1 MAATLHSGII
11 PGDEAKKLYSYPT
24 LPSDSDKLL
33 LGDGTWGDVYHHPT
47 MTAVTG
53 YPTANVA
60 PNFGDKFR
68 FMQISRDSL
77 GHVSGMASR
86 WVTIPSYTAT
96 DSKVG
101 LMSTA
106 DKVKL
111 DGIASLANNYTH
123 PTYTARTGKPTANQ
137 TPAFGATFTIS
148 QFTSDSTGHVTAATD
163 RTVKIP
169 TLPTVSSSAYGVM
182 TAAMYNSLTSAA
194 ASSSSVSN
202 VNARLASIESILT
215 TACTSS
221 IDASGCMVFTLSN
234 GKTLLKID
242 KAGEW

>member
-1 MAATLHSGII
+1 MKHDGII
-11 PGDEAKKLYSYPT
+11 PSDEADKLYSYPT

-111 DGIASLANNYTH
+111 NAYPSAPTGSSFKLAQLTLADGS
-123 PTYTARTGKPTANQ
+123 
-137 TPAFGATFTIS
+137 
-148 QFTSDSTGHVTAATD
+148 
-163 RTVKIP
+163 
-169 TLPTVSSSAYGVM
+169 TVSLL
-182 TAAMYNSLTSAA
+182 AAVGS
-194 ASSSSVSN
+194 
-202 VNARLASIESILT
+202 
-215 TACTSS
+215 
-221 IDASGCMVFTLSN
+221 
-234 GKTLLKID
+234 
-242 KAGEW
+242 